1 MSESIVEV
9 IVGRQRR
16 RRWTVEEKLRIVA
29 ETNEPGARIGDIA
42 ARYDL
47 YPGLL
52 FTWRRQVRKGTLT
65 ERRAPLFLPIKTAS
79 TLDLPRQ
86 PERNEPAPSHRIE
99 IELSD
104 GCRIR
109 MDEGV
114 SLPALRRVLAALRG

>member
-1 MSESIVEV
+1 MSDGVVEV

-29 ETNEPGARIGDIA
+29 ESNEPGARIGDVA
-42 ARYDL
+42 ARYDV

-65 ERRAPLFLPIKTAS
+65 QRRAPLFLPVETAS
-79 TLDLPRQ
+79 ALDLAGQ
-86 PERNEPAPSHRIE
+86 PERAEPATPRRIE

-104 GCRIR
+104 GSRIR
-109 MDEGV
+109 IDEGV
-114 SLPALRRVLAALRG
+114 GLASLRCVLKALRG

>member
-1 MSESIVEV
+1 MSEGIVEV

-16 RRWTVEEKLRIVA
+16 RRWTIEEKLRIVA
-29 ETNEPGARIGDIA
+29 ESNEPGARIGDVA
-42 ARYDL
+42 ARYEL

-52 FTWRRQVRKGTLT
+52 FTWRRQARKGTLT
-65 ERRAPLFLPIKTAS
+65 ERGAPLFLPIEARNA
-79 TLDLPRQ
+79 LDVPLQ

-99 IELSD
+99 IELSN

-114 SLPALRRVLAALRG
+114 GLPALRRVLAALRG

>member
-1 MSESIVEV
+1 MSEGIVEV

-52 FTWRRQVRKGTLT
+52 FTWRRQVRQGVLT
-65 ERRAPLFLPIKTAS
+65 ERRAPLFLPIGTTSA
-79 TLDLPRQ
+79 LNVPRQ
-86 PERNEPAPSHRIE
+86 PERNDPAISRRIE
-99 IELSD
+99 IELNN

-114 SLPALRRVLAALRG
+114 SLPALRRVLAALRE

>member
-1 MSESIVEV
+1 MSEGIVEV
-9 IVGRQRR
+9 IVGRERR
-16 RRWTVEEKLRIVA
+16 RRWTVEEKLRIVV

-52 FTWRRQVRKGTLT
+52 LTWRRQVRLGVLT
-65 ERRAPLFLPIKTAS
+65 ERRPPLFLSIGTTS
-79 TLDLPRQ
+79 TLNVPRQ
-86 PERNEPAPSHRIE
+86 PARNDPAISRRIE
-99 IELSD
+99 IELNN

-114 SLPALRRVLAALRG
+114 SLLALRRVLAALRE